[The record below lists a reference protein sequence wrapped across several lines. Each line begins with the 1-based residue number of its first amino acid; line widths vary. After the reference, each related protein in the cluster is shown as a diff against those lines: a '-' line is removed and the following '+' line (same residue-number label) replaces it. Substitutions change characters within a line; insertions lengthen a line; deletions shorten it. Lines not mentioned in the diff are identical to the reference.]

1 MFTHPDCI
9 GQLAREHHH
18 DMLAQASQRRLR
30 NQHGRRS
37 PGTPNA
43 AAKFTPRLVEALAR
57 AGVVAAETPG
67 ATWPARPHQLAEP
80 AGHASTP
87 DRRC

>member
-1 MFTHPDCI
+1 MFTHPDRI

-37 PGTPNA
+37 PRTPH
-43 AAKFTPRLVEALAR
+43 AAKFTRRLVEALAR
-57 AGVVAAETPG
+57 AGVVEHPG